1 MDHHLVVRI
10 IIVMEARLVLTQN
23 KIGLKADYVVEESAE
38 LVNLRADNDVGAR
51 VFNQVFLVTQDL
63 ILKSF
68 TLLTQVA
75 NLIAEL

>member
-10 IIVMEARLVLTQN
+10 IIVMEARFVLAQN

>member
-10 IIVMEARLVLTQN
+10 IIVMEARLVLAQN

>member
-10 IIVMEARLVLTQN
+10 IIVMEARLILTQN

-38 LVNLRADNDVGAR
+38 LVHFRADNNVGAR

>member
-1 MDHHLVVRI
+1 
-10 IIVMEARLVLTQN
+10 MEARLVLTQN

>member
-23 KIGLKADYVVEESAE
+23 KIGLKAAYVVEESVE